1 MSDLISR
8 ICHFDTLLLQNLL
21 IRNAYHQHDIFIFV
35 NDSSAYLI
43 SKWWKTGNIFKS
55 LHRCLRNQLSE
66 PYHHPISILRLPNPI
81 TNLSQT
87 ASKQPHHLIFD
98 TWISIFIDDEA
109 LFYLHVKLF
118 AKGYLT
124 DDVHNC
130 KIWEYGMLLINTL
143 LCTCN
148 LIDNIFGTPYFWC
161 NSIFRPNVTW
171 PIHTLKHW
179 HLIIHTICFWSNSLL

>member
-21 IRNAYHQHDIFIFV
+21 IRNAYHQHDTFIFV

-124 DDVHNC
+124 DDVHNG
-130 KIWEYGMLLINTL
+130 KIWEYGMLLINFL
-143 LCTCN
+143 LC
-148 LIDNIFGTPYFWC
+148 LQMWFDWYFWC
-161 NSIFRPNVTW
+161 KSFLEGMFHWLINTVKHLYFSVQDIFDQILWQIT
-171 PIHTLKHW
+171 
-179 HLIIHTICFWSNSLL
+179 